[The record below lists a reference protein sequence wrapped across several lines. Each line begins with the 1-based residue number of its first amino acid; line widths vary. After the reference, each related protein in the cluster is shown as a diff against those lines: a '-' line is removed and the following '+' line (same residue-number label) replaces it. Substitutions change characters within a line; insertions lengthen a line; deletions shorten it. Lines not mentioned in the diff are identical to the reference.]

1 MLKYALLAGAMTI
14 AAPALA
20 QSTMTSPQTAPTAT
34 TGAADPS
41 MSPAQT
47 APGQDATCS
56 VRADPVCARPDRTGD
71 ATRQQRSG
79 RAGHR
84 HRIPDLR
91 QERRRQAQR
100 SRVRGL
106 DGRPGR
112 PRPIPATKPGTP
124 ETKKWVAAAFAQA
137 DTDKNKSLSK
147 PELTSFHVAGLIF
160 DASRKYKAVGFAR
173 RPFAWRLF
181 A

>member
-20 QSTMTSPQTAPTAT
+20 QSTTTSPQTAPTAP

-47 APGQDATCS
+47 APGQTPPDQSAPTQSAPGQTAQATQPAS
-56 VRADPVCARPDRTGD
+56 GDQVAQVVDTEFPTYDKNADGKLSESEFGD
-71 ATRQQRSG
+71 WMVALKTKT
-79 RAGHR
+79 
-84 HRIPDLR
+84 D
-91 QERRRQAQR
+91 
-100 SRVRGL
+100 
-106 DGRPGR
+106 
-112 PRPIPATKPGTP
+112 PATKPGTP

-147 PELTSFHVAGLIF
+147 PELTSFLSQG
-160 DASRKYKAVGFAR
+160 
-173 RPFAWRLF
+173 
-181 A
+181 

>member
-47 APGQDATCS
+47 APGQTPPTQSAPTQSAPSQSGQTAQATQPAS
-56 VRADPVCARPDRTGD
+56 GD
-71 ATRQQRSG
+71 QV
-79 RAGHR
+79 
-84 HRIPDLR
+84 
-91 QERRRQAQR
+91 AQ
-100 SRVRGL
+100 VIDTEFPTYDKNG
-106 DGRPGR
+106 DGKLSTAEFGDWMVALKTKTD
-112 PRPIPATKPGTP
+112 PATQPGTP

-147 PELTSFHVAGLIF
+147 PELTSFLSQG
-160 DASRKYKAVGFAR
+160 
-173 RPFAWRLF
+173 
-181 A
+181 

>member
-47 APGQDATCS
+47 APGQTPPTQSAPAQSAQTAQATQPAS
-56 VRADPVCARPDRTGD
+56 SDQVAQVIDTEFPTYDKNGD
-71 ATRQQRSG
+71 GKLSAAEFGDWMVALKTKT
-79 RAGHR
+79 
-84 HRIPDLR
+84 D
-91 QERRRQAQR
+91 
-100 SRVRGL
+100 
-106 DGRPGR
+106 
-112 PRPIPATKPGTP
+112 PATKPGAP

-137 DTDKNKSLSK
+137 DTDKSKSLTK
-147 PELTSFHVAGLIF
+147 PELTSFLSQG
-160 DASRKYKAVGFAR
+160 
-173 RPFAWRLF
+173 
-181 A
+181 

>member
-47 APGQDATCS
+47 APGQTPPTQSAPAQSAQTAQATQPAS
-56 VRADPVCARPDRTGD
+56 SDQVAQVIDTEFPTYDKNGD
-71 ATRQQRSG
+71 GKLSAAEFGDWMVALKTKT
-79 RAGHR
+79 
-84 HRIPDLR
+84 D
-91 QERRRQAQR
+91 
-100 SRVRGL
+100 
-106 DGRPGR
+106 
-112 PRPIPATKPGTP
+112 PATKPGTP

-147 PELTSFHVAGLIF
+147 PELTSFLSQG
-160 DASRKYKAVGFAR
+160 
-173 RPFAWRLF
+173 
-181 A
+181 

>member
-20 QSTMTSPQTAPTAT
+20 QSTTTSPQTAPTAT

-47 APGQDATCS
+47 APGQMPPTQSAPGQSAQTAQATQPAS
-56 VRADPVCARPDRTGD
+56 SDQVAQVIDTEFPTYDKNGD
-71 ATRQQRSG
+71 GKLSTAEFGDWMVALKTKT
-79 RAGHR
+79 
-84 HRIPDLR
+84 D
-91 QERRRQAQR
+91 
-100 SRVRGL
+100 
-106 DGRPGR
+106 
-112 PRPIPATKPGTP
+112 PATKPGAP

-147 PELTSFHVAGLIF
+147 PELTSFLSQG
-160 DASRKYKAVGFAR
+160 
-173 RPFAWRLF
+173 
-181 A
+181 